1 MRQSPK
7 EASESS
13 LVTFTPILNNV
24 ISHEIIDKNP
34 TLVMGW
40 AMI

>member
-7 EASESS
+7 EASESL
-13 LVTFTPILNNV
+13 LVTSKTILNNV
-24 ISHEIIDKNP
+24 ISHEIIDKTP
-34 TLVMGW
+34 TLVMDW